1 MTQVM
6 IFALVGLTANK
17 SFLLYASWAD
27 LVGQEQTQGVVVD
40 HSAGP
45 AGTSRLTVVEKQTVP
60 VPGSRRPSAGGQ
72 IQKIVVRGGASGI
85 SGPAYVY
92 LPPEYFRPGHA
103 KKSFPASVVLT
114 GYPGN
119 AKSLIKVLKYPTTAH
134 RPAAQGKTQPMV
146 LMRARPSHPLA
157 TPSVWTYPESAG
169 RDVPRP
175 RPAGGGLRRLSG
187 R

>member
-1 MTQVM
+1 MN
-6 IFALVGLTANK
+6 FAMFRSVFERGDRLG
-17 SFLLYASWAD
+17 
-27 LVGQEQTQGVVVD
+27 
-40 HSAGP
+40 AGP
-45 AGTSRLTVVEKQTVP
+45 VLRLWRTTLGLFSRWWQIESLYRANAKYRP
-60 VPGSRRPSAGGQ
+60 VREPRFVLFQKSSELPK
-72 IQKIVVRGGASGI
+72 KIVVRGGASGI

-157 TPSVWTYPESAG
+157 TPSAWTYPESAG